1 MANGFYKSFRI
12 DGTQFSAQEA
22 GGRLYVKSIHP
33 YDDTEYHWAFMCF
46 DGTWKVYRAGRYQIT
61 FGSIYQRLSPEQ
73 VAVKLLALDEA
84 TGLMP
89 RMVHN

>member
-1 MANGFYKSFRI
+1 MANGFYKSFEIER
-12 DGTQFSAQEA
+12 TQFSVQEA

-33 YDDTEYHWAFMCF
+33 YDDTEYHWAFMHY

-61 FGSIYQRLSPEQ
+61 FGSIYERLSPEQ
-73 VAVKLLALDEA
+73 VARKLLALDKA
-84 TGLMP
+84 AGLKP